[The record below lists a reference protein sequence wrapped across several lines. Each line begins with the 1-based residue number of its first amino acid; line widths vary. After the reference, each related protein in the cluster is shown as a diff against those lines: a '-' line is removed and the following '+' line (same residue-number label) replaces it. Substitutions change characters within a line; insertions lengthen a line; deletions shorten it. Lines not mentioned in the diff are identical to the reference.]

1 MSIMW
6 IWWIAQLVFIFLVE
20 IFRYIAIGLILL
32 SFKGLTDNRLSIRG
46 SWSIQTLIIFPL

>member
-20 IFRYIAIGLILL
+20 IFRYIVIGLILVAAAKML
-32 SFKGLTDNRLSIRG
+32 LARLARLPRISRR
-46 SWSIQTLIIFPL
+46 